1 VHDIDNDYLTK
12 GHNPRVDY
20 SMLDQWHLC
29 QVNFSAVNGDK
40 MFSWLEAAPGER
52 YYWTRSGNIWFE
64 REEDMILFQ
73 LTWC

>member
-1 VHDIDNDYLTK
+1 MQDIDNDYLTI
-12 GHNPRVDY
+12 GHNRRRDY

-29 QVNFSAVNGDK
+29 QVDFSAVNGDK

-64 REEDMILFQ
+64 REEDMILFK
-73 LTWC
+73 LTWF